1 MDITDDELLAAQEAL
16 KKYQGLSRAE
26 IEMEIVKM
34 DARFDNLTKEEY
46 YAFYELTMG
55 PFRKMLVAEDWEAMV
70 DSNKSYL
77 ERISQEMIYS
87 REIAKKDNRCQ

>member
-1 MDITDDELLAAQEAL
+1 
-16 KKYQGLSRAE
+16 
-26 IEMEIVKM
+26 
-34 DARFDNLTKEEY
+34 
-46 YAFYELTMG
+46 MG

-87 REIAKKDNRCQ
+87 REIAKKGYRCQ